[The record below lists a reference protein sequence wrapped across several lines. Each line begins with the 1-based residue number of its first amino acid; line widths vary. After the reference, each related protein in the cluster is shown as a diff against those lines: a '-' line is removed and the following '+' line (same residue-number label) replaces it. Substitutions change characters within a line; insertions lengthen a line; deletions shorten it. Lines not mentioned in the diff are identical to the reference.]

1 MPYYRWKGRD
11 PKGRMRK
18 GEIIAASQAEAAAKL
33 KQKRIS
39 VIKIKPAP
47 KDIELPFLKP
57 KVKEK
62 ELMIVTK
69 QLASMIASG
78 LPLDESLNIMAEQAE
93 SKKMGE
99 ILYDIKQK
107 VETGASLSQAL
118 KSYREVF
125 SDMYINMVAS
135 GEQTG
140 NLDGV
145 LKRLAE
151 MLEKRL
157 ALKRKVKGAL
167 IYPTMVVIVAT
178 GVIALILTFVIPTF
192 AEMYESSGMHL
203 PLPTQIVIN
212 LSVFMKKYFWYMLVG
227 IIGIVI
233 AIRIGYRKSYA
244 FRKLM
249 DKLLLHLPIFGMLSR
264 KGSIANFTV
273 ILSSLTA
280 SGIDILDALEISSK
294 TAGNV
299 IIEETLLE
307 VRDMVRKGE
316 NLSYAMSYSGEF
328 PDMVI
333 QMVAVGEETGT
344 LDDMM
349 QKVSQYYE
357 EEVDNAVKNLST
369 MIEPIIIVVLGGI
382 IGFLV
387 VAMYLPIFKMG
398 ETIK

>member
-99 ILYDIKQK
+99 ILYDVKQK

>member
-99 ILYDIKQK
+99 ILYDVKQK

-212 LSVFMKKYFWYMLVG
+212 LSVFMKKYFWYMLIG

>member
-212 LSVFMKKYFWYMLVG
+212 LSVFMKKYFWYMLIG

>member
-57 KVKEK
+57 KIKEK
-62 ELMIVTK
+62 ELMVVTK
-69 QLASMIASG
+69 QLASMLASG

-118 KSYREVF
+118 KSYKDVF
-125 SDMYINMVAS
+125 SHMYVNMVAA

-151 MLEKRL
+151 MLEKHL
-157 ALKRKVKGAL
+157 ALKRKIKGAL
-167 IYPTMVVIVAT
+167 IYPTMVTIVAT

-192 AEMYESSGMHL
+192 AEMYKSSGMSL

-212 LSVFMKKYFWYMLVG
+212 VSMFMKKYFWYMVGG
-227 IIGIVI
+227 IIAVAI
-233 AIRIGYRKSYA
+233 AAKIGYKKNYA
-244 FRKLM
+244 FRKFI
-249 DKLLLHLPIFGMLSR
+249 DKMLLHLPIFGMLAR

-294 TAGNV
+294 TSGNV

-357 EEVDNAVKNLST
+357 EEVDNTVKNLST

-387 VAMYLPIFKMG
+387 VAMYLPIFKIG

>member
-78 LPLDESLNIMAEQAE
+78 LPLDESLNIMAEQAG

-212 LSVFMKKYFWYMLVG
+212 LSVFMKKYFWYMLIG